1 MNRARHEIADEAAVL
16 ETLSNELRPSLLRW
30 FSRKVRDQSHAEDLV
45 QEVFLRLVKKAGFD
59 GNRPGAK
66 AYVFETANN
75 VYIDWLR
82 RRNVRQAGA
91 HDSLEAG
98 HPTDEDFSSERVLI
112 GKERLAGALAAL
124 MSLPERTRA
133 IFVLRRI
140 EGLRCKDVAKR
151 LNISTSAVE
160 KHMVKAVAHLMRHLE
175 DE

>member
-1 MNRARHEIADEAAVL
+1 MASEIAVL
-16 ETLSNELRPSLLRW
+16 EALSSELRPSLLRY
-30 FSRKVRDQSHAEDLV
+30 FSRKVRDRSHAEDLV
-45 QEVFLRLVKKAGFD
+45 QEVFLRLVKKTGFD
-59 GNRPGAK
+59 GNRPGAR

-82 RRNVRQAGA
+82 RRRVRQAGA
-91 HDSLEAG
+91 HDSLEPG
-98 HPTDEDFSSERVLI
+98 HPSDEDFSSERVLI
-112 GKERLAGALAAL
+112 GKERLAEALAVL
-124 MSLPERTRA
+124 MELPERTRA

-151 LNISTSAVE
+151 LNISASSVE

>member
-1 MNRARHEIADEAAVL
+1 MNRARHKMAQEAAVI
-16 ETLSNELRPSLLRW
+16 EALSNELRPSLLAY
-30 FSRKVRDQSHAEDLV
+30 FSRKVRDRSHAEDLV
-45 QEVFLRLVKKAGFD
+45 QEVFLRLVKRSGFD

-66 AYVFETANN
+66 AYIFETANN

-82 RRNVRQAGA
+82 RRRVRQTSS
-91 HDSLEAG
+91 HDSIEPD
-98 HPTDEDFSSERVLI
+98 HPSDEEFSSERVLI
-112 GKERLAGALAAL
+112 GKERLAEAVAVL
-124 MSLPERTRA
+124 MELPERTRA

-151 LNISTSAVE
+151 LNISASAVE